1 MLRQYRW
8 QWLAFISA
16 LVLFTAVAF
25 SRVSDTHQPTLAT
38 PADGLP
44 QPTALTFV
52 TDSSPAPSPTL
63 ALQAAAEPPPH
74 FVTDELP
81 SFREAL
87 VGTVQRINPL
97 YAALNPVDAD
107 LSALIFEGLVRINE
121 FGEPVPHLAESWVIS
136 RDALEYVFTLR
147 TDVRWQDGT
156 PFSARDVAYTMG
168 LLSDAAF
175 DGLPEIGA
183 FWRTVETTAL
193 SDRIVRFR
201 LTQPLAPFLTA
212 LTIGLLPE
220 HALRGTTAEDLAR
233 HPFMLTP
240 IGTGPYQ
247 LEAVRADEGLR
258 ITEVSLQRSSLYRPR
273 YVGQPLPQ
281 IERISFKLYPTDD
294 EAFAALQRGDVDAF
308 LVHRTQRAA
317 ALALPNVNIYTTFA
331 PTVGVLVYNWNEPE
345 GTRFFTE
352 LRARLALMRG
362 LDRVGPVEAALS
374 GQAVVA
380 DSPFLP
386 NSWAYTANIRYP
398 EVNPSEALALLS
410 GANII
415 TPDTTTEESNRLHS
429 LRLIVLEDPALLNL
443 ANQIAVQW
451 SQLRLAVTVEALTA
465 DVYNRRLAEADFEAA
480 IVELPQGA
488 DPDPFAYWH
497 AGQSPDGKNWG
508 GVNDDRLSD
517 LIERARRDP
526 NGINR
531 AVLYRQFQ
539 ELFMDR
545 AIAIPLYYP
554 LFSYAVHSR
563 VDGVQ
568 LGFISTP
575 SDRFRSI
582 GLWTLTN

>member
-1 MLRQYRW
+1 MFRQHRW
-8 QWLAFISA
+8 QWLAFVSA
-16 LVLFTAVAF
+16 LMLFVVVAF
-25 SRVSDTHQPTLAT
+25 SRVPNAESTPSLAT
-38 PADGLP
+38 GDAP
-44 QPTALTFV
+44 QPTANVAEEPLPT
-52 TDSSPAPSPTL
+52 PIAPSEGNQQQAVVARLGDGLPT
-63 ALQAAAEPPPH
+63 
-74 FVTDELP
+74 
-81 SFREAL
+81 FREAL

-136 RDALEYVFTLR
+136 RDALEYVVTLR

-156 PFSARDVAYTMG
+156 PFSARDVVYTMS
-168 LLSDAAF
+168 LLSDPAF
-175 DGLPEIGA
+175 DGLPEMGA

-201 LTQPLAPFLTA
+201 LTQPLAPFLMT
-212 LTIGLLPE
+212 LTVGILPE
-220 HALRGTTAEDLAR
+220 HALRGTTAEDLSG

-247 LEAVRADEGLR
+247 LEAIRADERLR
-258 ITEVSLQRSSLYRPR
+258 ITQVDLRRSPLYRPR
-273 YVGQPLPQ
+273 YAGQQLPQ
-281 IERISFKLYPTDD
+281 IERLSFVLYATDE

-308 LVHRTQRAA
+308 LVNRDNRAA
-317 ALALPNVNIYTTFA
+317 ALALPNVNVYTTFA
-331 PTVGVLVYNWNEPE
+331 PSVGVLLYNWNEPE
-345 GTRFFTE
+345 GTRFFNE

-362 LDRVGPVEAALS
+362 LDHVGPVEASLS
-374 GQAVVA
+374 GLAVVA

-386 NSWAYTANIRYP
+386 NSWAYVGNRRYR
-398 EVNPSEALALLS
+398 EANPSEALALLE
-410 GANII
+410 GANIT
-415 TPDTTTEESNRLHS
+415 TPDTEDENSDQFHRI
-429 LRLIVLEDPALLNL
+429 RLIVPDDAALANL

-451 SQLRLAVTVEALTA
+451 SQLRLNVTVEVLRS
-465 DVYNRRLAEADFEAA
+465 DEYNRRLADADFEAA

-526 NGINR
+526 NGLNR
-531 AVLYRQFQ
+531 VVLYRQFQ
-539 ELFMDR
+539 ELFWDR

-554 LFSYAVHSR
+554 LFSYAVHNR
-563 VDGVQ
+563 IEGVQ

-575 SDRFRSI
+575 TDRFRSI
-582 GLWTLTN
+582 GFWTIVR